1 MQKKKRCSETK
12 DFREICSGASPMRG
26 FGTQMGPMQF
36 WVRKVLH
43 GIGFHSRSIHFRYS
57 PQIEDFPKH
66 VLFIWDIHSKDVS
79 NFAQFHWSTDGATAT
94 KKSAFFC
101 RDQPLCQFH
110 SLAAS
115 GHSHW
120 AYVPFGRKPNHWL
133 RRGITY
139 WNGLCRSIQYFLH
152 ASYIYMHIEMCDM
165 CYVSFNQAMAETSW
179 EIKSMFPIS
188 WSHGWWYHDD
198 SPQCMYIYT
207 YVYIYIYTY
216 YVYIYTYICI
226 YIHICTIYN
235 LI

>member
-1 MQKKKRCSETK
+1 MQKKGARKQRTSVKFVQVLRRCE
-12 DFREICSGASPMRG
+12 DL
-26 FGTQMGPMQF
+26 GTQTGPMQF

-120 AYVPFGRKPNHWL
+120 AYVALWKKTKPLIEEGNNLLKW
-133 RRGITY
+133 IMSFYT
-139 WNGLCRSIQYFLH
+139 QYLS
-152 ASYIYMHIEMCDM
+152 ACIYIYAYWYVWYVFLD
-165 CYVSFNQAMAETSW
+165 VSFNQAMAETSW
-179 EIKSMFPIS
+179 EIKSLFPIS
-188 WSHGWWYHDD
+188 WSHGWWYHEW
-198 SPQCMYIYT
+198 
-207 YVYIYIYTY
+207 
-216 YVYIYTYICI
+216 
-226 YIHICTIYN
+226 
-235 LI
+235 

>member
-1 MQKKKRCSETK
+1 MQKKGARKQRTSVKFVQVLRRCE
-12 DFREICSGASPMRG
+12 DL
-26 FGTQMGPMQF
+26 GTQTGPMQF

-120 AYVPFGRKPNHWL
+120 AYVALWKKTTPLIEEGNNLLKWIMSFY
-133 RRGITY
+133 T
-139 WNGLCRSIQYFLH
+139 QYLS
-152 ASYIYMHIEMCDM
+152 ACI
-165 CYVSFNQAMAETSW
+165 
-179 EIKSMFPIS
+179 
-188 WSHGWWYHDD
+188 
-198 SPQCMYIYT
+198 
-207 YVYIYIYTY
+207 VYIYIC
-216 YVYIYTYICI
+216 ILICV
-226 YIHICTIYN
+226 ICVSWCVFQSSNGRN
-235 LI
+235 LLRNQIVVSHLMESWMMISWW